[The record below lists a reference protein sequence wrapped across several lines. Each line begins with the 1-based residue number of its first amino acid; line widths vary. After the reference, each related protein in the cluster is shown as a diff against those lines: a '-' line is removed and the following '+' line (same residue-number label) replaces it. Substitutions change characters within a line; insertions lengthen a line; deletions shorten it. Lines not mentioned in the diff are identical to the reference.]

1 MKDLTLII
9 WLTQFGLN
17 VALPPVCFILLAV
30 WLRDSQGWGGWVL
43 WVGIL
48 LGAFSAIEGLIS
60 SVKLLS
66 RITKKK
72 KEPGPPPV
80 SFNDHD

>member
-17 VALPPVCFILLAV
+17 VALPPVCFVLLAV
-30 WLRDSQGWGGWVL
+30 WLRDHCGWGGWVL
-43 WVGIL
+43 WVGIA
-48 LGAFSAIEGLIS
+48 LGVFSAIEGLCS

-66 RITKKK
+66 RLTKKK
-72 KEPGPPPV
+72 KEPGTPSV

>member
-1 MKDLTLII
+1 MKDLTLIV

-17 VALPPVCFILLAV
+17 VVLPPVCFVLLAV
-30 WLRDSQGWGGWVL
+30 WLRDSCGWGGWVL
-43 WVGIL
+43 WVGIG
-48 LGAFSAIEGLIS
+48 LGAFSAIEGLVS
-60 SVKLLS
+60 SMKLLS

-72 KEPGPPPV
+72 KEPGDPPV